1 MPAIVAQN
9 LSKTYRSYRKDPGL
23 WGAFKSLVRRETL
36 ERPAVIDVSFTI
48 DEGEMVGFLGP
59 NGAGKTTTLKML
71 SGILYP
77 TAGSATVLGSTPS
90 RREFAYL
97 RDISM
102 VMGQKTVLWHAIPAM
117 DTLLVHKEMYR
128 IPEAAFRR
136 NVDELSSMLDVTHL
150 LHLPVRNLSLGER
163 MKMELLA
170 ALVHRPRMLFLDEPT
185 IGLDVVAQQR
195 LRSFLRELNR
205 QQGTTIMLT
214 SHYMD
219 DIQALC
225 QRVLLIDHGRLG
237 FDGALTALVAQ
248 TSPHKLLNTVF
259 ATPVPEA
266 MLAHALPGLE
276 LRQVDDPARVSLS
289 VPREQVADVTA
300 RLLQLGQVVDV
311 SIEEIPVEEV
321 ISAVFQGEA
330 K

>member
-1 MPAIVAQN
+1 MPVIVAQN

-23 WGAFKSLVRRETL
+23 WGALKSLVRRETL
-36 ERPAVIDVSFTI
+36 ERPAVVDVSFTI
-48 DEGEMVGFLGP
+48 DEGEIVGFLGP

-77 TAGSATVLGSTPS
+77 TSGSVTVLGYTPS

-97 RDISM
+97 HDISM
-102 VMGQKTVLWHAIPAM
+102 VMGQKTLLWHAIPAM

-128 IPEAAFRR
+128 LSAATFRR
-136 NVDELSSMLDVTHL
+136 NIDELATMLDVTHL

-163 MKMELLA
+163 MKMELLT
-170 ALVHRPRMLFLDEPT
+170 ALVHRPRVLFLDEPT

-195 LRSFLRELNR
+195 LRAFLRDLNR
-205 QQGTTIMLT
+205 QHGTTIMLT

-225 QRVLLIDHGRLG
+225 QRVLLIHHGRLG
-237 FDGALTALVAQ
+237 FDGPLAALVAQ

-259 ATPVPEA
+259 VTPISQEA
-266 MLAHALPGLE
+266 LADALPGLV
-276 LRQVDDPARVSLS
+276 LRPVDDPARVSLS

-300 RLLQLGQVVDV
+300 RLLRLGQVADV

-321 ISAVFQGEA
+321 ISAVFQRSQ
-330 K
+330 